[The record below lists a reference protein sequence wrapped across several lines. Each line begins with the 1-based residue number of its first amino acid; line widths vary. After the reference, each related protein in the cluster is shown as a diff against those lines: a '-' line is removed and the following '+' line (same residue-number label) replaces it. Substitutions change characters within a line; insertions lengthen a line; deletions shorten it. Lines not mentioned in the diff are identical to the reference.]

1 MEYKLDISDS
11 GNVISF
17 IGNEDVFVD
26 GERVTEIYVDYED
39 EEFLVW
45 RYDVTPPT
53 VIVSNVTNNSAD
65 YTLTDMDN
73 FTVTMTAVDYDSG
86 IASITVNNVA
96 ATNTENNT
104 WTATIPLVEGQQ
116 TLVVKATDIAG
127 NSTQQTCYIQKLIKT
142 VPYTNDLTLTDSKHA
157 NGFTA
162 QRGSFFHI
170 GAAQWGQYVETL
182 RDYTE
187 KHSDNPHDA
196 IYATTTT
203 ELARVLEP
211 DIVSVTT
218 SNGASYLK
226 IIRCDGVVVYNK
238 SGANQTLDLVANG
251 WNRRIYYAVTGS
263 TNTTGGYGG
272 TISACTCTL
281 KCNLS

>member
-1 MEYKLDISDS
+1 MEYKLDIADS
-11 GNVISF
+11 GNTISF

-53 VIVSNVTNNSAD
+53 VIVSNVTNNSED

-86 IASITVNNVA
+86 IASITVNSVA

-127 NSTQQTCYIQKLIKT
+127 NSTQQTCYIQKLTKT
-142 VPYTNDLTLTDSKHA
+142 VRYNSNLTVNYGFSWFDGCTPYAIPEPTPTQYKCRTRHYIEDH
-157 NGFTA
+157 
-162 QRGSFFHI
+162 RE
-170 GAAQWGQYVETL
+170 GARPQTYL
-182 RDYTE
+182 
-187 KHSDNPHDA
+187 H
-196 IYATTTT
+196 
-203 ELARVLEP
+203 LARVMEP
-211 DIVSVTT
+211 AIKRVKVTEDCQQV
-218 SNGASYLK
+218 YVY
-226 IIRCDGVVVYNK
+226 RCDGVIVYR
-238 SGANQTLDLVANG
+238 SAGAQTIDIASNG
-251 WNRRIYYAVTGS
+251 WNSRLFYVVIKGTRQD
-263 TNTTGGYGG
+263 GGYISTCFG
-272 TISACTCTL
+272 TIECL
-281 KCNLS
+281 LD